1 MAKKKTEG
9 KPKDPEKNADLP
21 GDPQYPASEDIYS
34 KGKKAEDADLDDSPE
49 MVNRKKKD
57 KSPGDDLDV
66 PGSELDDQDEEIG
79 EEDEENDY
87 YSLGGDDHDDL
98 EEDKGD

>member
-1 MAKKKTEG
+1 MSKKTKGES
-9 KPKDPEKNADLP
+9 KDPKKDTDLP

-34 KGKKAEDADLDDSPE
+34 RDKKVGEDDLDDSPE
-49 MVNRKKKD
+49 LTHRKKKD
-57 KSPGDDLDV
+57 LGPGDDLDV

-79 EEDEENDY
+79 EEDEENNY

-98 EEDKGD
+98 EEDKGDE

>member
-1 MAKKKTEG
+1 MSKKKT
-9 KPKDPEKNADLP
+9 KDTSKDPENNADLP
-21 GDPQYPASEDIYS
+21 GDPQYSASEDIYS
-34 KGKKAEDADLDDSPE
+34 KGKKEEDPDLDDSPE
-49 MVNRKKKD
+49 MVGRKKKG

-66 PGSELDDQDEEIG
+66 PGSELDDQDKEIG